1 MASVIRINAGG
12 STTMEKIGL
21 SLEQARELAARLRE
35 AGEPPGCAWCVGLD
49 EEEEEAN
56 GHIQE
61 RRYKTVRAMR
71 LTLTVSTVM
80 VMASTWASLTDY
92 WVGAFLR

>member
-49 EEEEEAN
+49 EEEEQAD
-56 GHIQE
+56 G
-61 RRYKTVRAMR
+61 
-71 LTLTVSTVM
+71 
-80 VMASTWASLTDY
+80 
-92 WVGAFLR
+92 